1 MTHTTKPI
9 SPLRQRMIDDMALRK
24 LSLQT
29 QAAYLRAVKNF
40 TRFLKRAPDT
50 ASAEDLRQYQL
61 HLVEQGIS
69 SGNLNATITG
79 LKFFFETTLE
89 HPETMTKMSHVYEPR
104 KLPVILSLE
113 EVTRLLQSAGGPKYQ
128 AALGVA
134 YGAGL
139 RANEVVHLTTGDID
153 SERRVIRVEQGKGKR
168 DRYAMLSPALLELLR
183 AWWRHARVQRQLLP
197 GGWLFP
203 GQNPVNPLSTRQL
216 SRAFHLACKAAKI
229 DKAVSLHSLRHA
241 FATHLLEHHEDIR
254 VIQVLLG
261 HQKLENTARYSQV
274 AAKLL
279 REVKGPLEYLEIRP
293 PV

>member
-79 LKFFFETTLE
+79 LKLFFETTLE
-89 HPETMTKMSHVYEPR
+89 HPEAMTKMSHVYEPR

>member
-1 MTHTTKPI
+1 MTE
-9 SPLRQRMIDDMALRK
+9 DMALRK
-24 LSLQT
+24 LSPQT
-29 QAAYLRAVKNF
+29 QAAYIHAVKNF
-40 TRFLKRAPDT
+40 TCFLKRAPDT
-50 ASAEDLRQYQL
+50 ASAEDLRRYQL

-79 LKFFFETTLE
+79 LKFFFETTLVC
-89 HPETMTKMSHVYEPR
+89 PEAMTKMSHVYEPR
-104 KLPVILSLE
+104 KLPVILGLE

-139 RANEVVHLTTGDID
+139 RANEVVHLTIGDID

-183 AWWRHARVQRQLLP
+183 AWWRHARLQRQMLP

-216 SRAFHLACKAAKI
+216 SRAFHLACKAAGI

-261 HQKLENTARYSQV
+261 HKKLENTARYSQV

-279 REVKGPLEYLEIRP
+279 REVKGPLEYLEIKP
-293 PV
+293 PA